1 MQLPG
6 KHGTLEILLISYG
19 RNLLLLPASFN
30 ILVSIHQII
39 WESLIEFT
47 DFSFGYKAE
56 VFETKFRLVLVS
68 VMVR

>member
-47 DFSFGYKAE
+47 DFSFGYIAAE
-56 VFETKFRLVLVS
+56 NAIQKYLTPVS
-68 VMVR
+68 VAEG